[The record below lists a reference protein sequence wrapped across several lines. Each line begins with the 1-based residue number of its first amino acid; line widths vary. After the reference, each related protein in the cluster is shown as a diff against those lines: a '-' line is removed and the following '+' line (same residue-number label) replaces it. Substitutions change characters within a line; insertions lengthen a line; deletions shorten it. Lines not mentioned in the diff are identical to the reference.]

1 MPLDLNIGAFGG
13 QSVDVD
19 ANATAVPIIF
29 IRILT
34 NTNRSDTSGLQP
46 RREVERVW

>member
-34 NTNRSDTSGLQP
+34 NTNRSDTSAQP